1 MRLLLLTALLALPT
15 LSQASPA
22 EEPEENTIPILE
34 STEQFF
40 GMEANSVANRLD
52 LFFADQRA
60 DDELAR
66 SRIRVRQTYLTR
78 ERAIPV
84 KETRISLNIRLPNL
98 EDRFRF
104 DWFKDEDEET
114 KADRKKKK
122 LDKKLSESKKSE
134 IKLSQQEL
142 DKQWQFRSTVG
153 ASAKIP
159 PTVNFA
165 NRLRKNFETGEVIN
179 RFVTEVNWFSD
190 RDWEQ
195 NLSLDNDLKL
205 GEEVLFRFRNAADWR
220 ITRKEF
226 RTDHGPSLRH
236 RISDHQA
243 MSYAATLRTTVENGT
258 WYVTNYTLSPTYRR
272 NLYHHWIYLDVTPGL
287 DFPKEWSFRRTPF
300 IFMQLEVLFG
310 DNTNRI

>member
-1 MRLLLLTALLALPT
+1 MRLTLLIALLALPT
-15 LSQASPA
+15 LAQASPA

-66 SRIRVRQTYLTR
+66 SRIRVRQTYLTK

-98 EDRFRF
+98 EDKFRV
-104 DWFKDEDEET
+104 DWFNDDEEET
-114 KADRKKKK
+114 KAEKKKK
-122 LDKKLSESKKSE
+122 LKKKLSESKKSE
-134 IKLSQQEL
+134 VQLSQQEL

-153 ASAKIP
+153 AAARIP
-159 PTVNFA
+159 PTMNFA

-179 RFVTEVNWFSD
+179 RFVAEVNWFSD

-195 NLSLDNDLKL
+195 ETSLDNDLKL
-205 GEEVLFRFRNAADWR
+205 GEEMLVRFRNATDWK

-226 RTDHGPSLRH
+226 TTNHGPSLRH

-243 MSYAATLRTTVENGT
+243 MSYSATVGSTVESGT
-258 WYVTNYTLSPTYRR
+258 WFVTGYTLAPTYRR

-287 DFPKEWSFRRTPF
+287 EFPKEWSFRRTPF
-300 IFMQLEVLFG
+300 IFLQLEVLFG